1 VKPLHDQLDP
11 LQARFP
17 HVRVRLFLSVF
28 VRVRSAP
35 MRLLLIRHAI
45 AEERED
51 FTRTGKDDRLRPLTD
66 EGRKKMKQAARGLR
80 TLVPEVDLLATS
92 PLTRAAQT
100 GAILDSVYG
109 GLSVEEIEQLSPETT
124 PAAFHLWLRQRKE
137 ETVAAVGHEPSLSQI
152 LSWLLTGT
160 ERHFFA
166 FRKGGACL
174 LDLPGEMGAG
184 TATLCWALTPAQ
196 LRRLAD

>member
-1 VKPLHDQLDP
+1 
-11 LQARFP
+11 
-17 HVRVRLFLSVF
+17 
-28 VRVRSAP
+28 

-51 FTRTGKDDRLRPLTD
+51 FARTGKDDGLRPLTE

-80 TLVPEVDLLATS
+80 TQVPEIALLATS

-109 GLSVEEIEQLSPETT
+109 GLKVVETKELSPEAT
-124 PAAFHLWLRQRKE
+124 PETFLRWLRKQQKKE
-137 ETVAAVGHEPSLSQI
+137 VVAAVGHEPSLSQI
-152 LSWLLTGT
+152 LGWLLTGT
-160 ERHFFA
+160 ERKLHT

-174 LDLPGEMGAG
+174 LEFDDEPAGG
-184 TATLCWALTPAQ
+184 TATLLWALTPAQ
-196 LRRLAD
+196 LRTLAD

>member
-1 VKPLHDQLDP
+1 
-11 LQARFP
+11 
-17 HVRVRLFLSVF
+17 
-28 VRVRSAP
+28 

-51 FTRTGKDDRLRPLTD
+51 FARTGKDDRLRPLTD

-80 TLVPEVDLLATS
+80 TLVPDIDLLATS

-109 GLSVEEIEQLSPETT
+109 GLDEVEIEELSPETT
-124 PAAFHLWLRQRKE
+124 PEAFLRWLRQQKGDV
-137 ETVAAVGHEPSLSQI
+137 VAAVGHEPSLSQI
-152 LSWLLTGT
+152 LGWLLTGT
-160 ERHFFA
+160 DRRLFA

-174 LDLPGEMGAG
+174 LELGDEPAGG
-184 TATLCWALTPAQ
+184 TATLLWALTPAQ
-196 LRRLAD
+196 LRTLAD